1 MAVGAASVAEDQW
14 ISVRTFE
21 WFIAFSMCGL
31 GYLKIRDVESFSTMF
46 LDDDL
51 LARRWVPSI
60 YIYSWA
66 ETGAGLL
73 MIAAVLNVVAVPVAL
88 FIGSVG
94 AASVV
99 KVVYIDKREL
109 ECAWVGGSSSV
120 HSASCPSRRTWPW
133 SGRPSGWASHIC
145 SGAPGNGQFTSQ
157 ISDDTSPDQ
166 LSVRSVVGTARV
178 RRWRS

>member
-21 WFIAFSMCGL
+21 WFIAFSMCRL

-73 MIAAVLNVVAVPVAL
+73 MIAA
-88 FIGSVG
+88 
-94 AASVV
+94 AST
-99 KVVYIDKREL
+99 
-109 ECAWVGGSSSV
+109 SSPSPLRCS
-120 HSASCPSRRTWPW
+120 SA
-133 SGRPSGWASHIC
+133 
-145 SGAPGNGQFTSQ
+145 
-157 ISDDTSPDQ
+157 
-166 LSVRSVVGTARV
+166 RSVQL
-178 RRWRS
+178 RS